1 MAYPCC
7 NNVMIFDILNLSSVC
22 SIDVV
27 VVCSGY
33 YRASRTH
40 TEYCCCCCFL
50 FLFCTVQNFCE
61 DFNFLPFLISNS
73 ISYSESSSGFSYNF
87 HSFYCLMVVLMVI
100 LLVILMVIIVGYMW
114 VHGITDASHIPWIS
128 LKGIKSF
135 SLVMR

>member
-40 TEYCCCCCFL
+40 TEYCCCCCCCCCCFL

-61 DFNFLPFLISNS
+61 DFHFLPFQIRFLLVSPVLGFRTIFILS
-73 ISYSESSSGFSYNF
+73 IAWWSYWWLYFWSYWW
-87 HSFYCLMVVLMVI
+87 LL
-100 LLVILMVIIVGYMW
+100 LLVICEFMVLRMPHTYLGLRS
-114 VHGITDASHIPWIS
+114 A
-128 LKGIKSF
+128 
-135 SLVMR
+135 